1 MDSEERE
8 VFDKSYA
15 LIALQEIGIE
25 LLEKLCNED
34 DIIECLSFN
43 HPQLAM
49 DILKFND
56 LYRKEI
62 INNG

>member
-1 MDSEERE
+1 MDSEETE
-8 VFDKSYA
+8 IFDKMNDFISF
-15 LIALQEIGIE
+15 LEIGIE